1 MSFVRSKHFN
11 IFVIIFLSF
20 FLSNC
25 QKNRVV
31 KSHGIIFLEKRES
44 LIKTS
49 VSNKNDVI
57 NILGEPHVKSIKDE
71 NTWFYIER
79 TKTRA
84 GIHKLGQ
91 DIFLN
96 NNVLVG
102 KFNKYGV
109 LEEKLFYDKDKM
121 NDHKFAQEVTENVIN
136 RGSFLNS
143 FLSSL
148 RNKMKHNAP
157 KSRKKKR

>member
-1 MSFVRSKHFN
+1 MP
-11 IFVIIFLSF
+11 IIILTL

-44 LIKTS
+44 LIKTD

-57 NILGEPHVKSIKDE
+57 NIFGEPHVKSIKDE

-79 TKTRA
+79 TKVR
-84 GIHKLGQ
+84 GSVHRLGK
-91 DIFLN
+91 DVLLN
-96 NNVLVG
+96 NNVLVV
-102 KFNKYGV
+102 KFDKYGV
-109 LEEKLFYDKDKM
+109 LEEKLFYDKNKM
-121 NDHKFAQEVTENVIN
+121 NSHEFSKEVTDNVTTKGN
-136 RGSFLNS
+136 FLNS

-148 RNKMKHNAP
+148 RQKMWANTP
-157 KSRKKKR
+157 KK